1 MNVNNSSVKSSK
13 LQLRKLS
20 IGGLCALAALFGSFS
35 VSAANCPDL
44 SQVIYTKRG
53 DGANYTS
60 RDQAWTGENPNDSTD
75 YTKDAGFHSVT
86 IKSDS
91 NFVACSYEGK
101 DRAGIRLTLN
111 WGAGRAVSQA
121 GEGWVDGTC
130 RAQNAKECHFD

>member
-1 MNVNNSSVKSSK
+1 MNVNNASVKSKK
-13 LQLRKLS
+13 LQLRKLY

-44 SQVIYTKRG
+44 SQVIYTKKG
-53 DGANYTS
+53 DGAIYTS
-60 RDQAWTGENPNDSTD
+60 KDQAWRGENPNDSTD

-86 IKSDS
+86 IKSDKT
-91 NFVACSYEGK
+91 FVACSYEGK

-130 RAQNAKECHFD
+130 RAQYAKECRFD